1 MVVLDISVVNIALP
15 SMQRALDFD
24 GADLVWVVD
33 AYTLALGSL
42 LLFGGRVADL
52 LGRKRTL
59 LAGVALFVV
68 SSVVAGTSATPGVL
82 VGARFVQGTGEA
94 LASPAALSLVTTL
107 FPGGPARGRAMAA
120 YAAMG
125 GLGIVLGQVVGG
137 LLIEAGS
144 WRWVFLINLP
154 VGILL
159 LAASWKVLPEAR
171 GPRRRLD
178 LPGTIT
184 GTAALFCLV
193 YATIR
198 AGNDGWTS
206 APTLA
211 WFATAAALV
220 GAFVVTQLSAAE
232 PMLPHHLFRSRRRLS
247 AYIITALLWAAAY
260 GFTFNATRYV
270 QDVLGFSALQ
280 AGLAFLP
287 FGMSLL
293 LAALLVRKVIRH
305 TDASGPLLLGCGVR
319 MAGYLILL
327 TCTIHSSYARLLLPA
342 LVILGLST
350 GLSLVTATIWG
361 MDGVGDEIPAEN
373 SGIASGVF
381 SAAGQVGGT
390 IGLAAIATLS
400 ASVARHQLIAWSAA
414 HAAAPPV
421 DTVRQALVSGYG
433 AGYAVC
439 AGLSALAL
447 IVAINTAT
455 KRRNQHQH
463 IGDGGL
469 LQRLRSRLNFSLDFA
484 QPLPDLQLSD
494 ADIAE
499 QLHYP
504 YRPPS

>member
-1 MVVLDISVVNIALP
+1 
-15 SMQRALDFD
+15 
-24 GADLVWVVD
+24 
-33 AYTLALGSL
+33 
-42 LLFGGRVADL
+42 
-52 LGRKRTL
+52 
-59 LAGVALFVV
+59 
-68 SSVVAGTSATPGVL
+68 
-82 VGARFVQGTGEA
+82 
-94 LASPAALSLVTTL
+94 
-107 FPGGPARGRAMAA
+107 MAA

-137 LLIEAGS
+137 LLIQAGS

-198 AGNDGWTS
+198 AGNDGWAS

-211 WFATAAALV
+211 WFAIATLLV
-220 GAFVVTQLSAAE
+220 GAFVVTQLGAAE

-260 GFTFNATRYV
+260 GFTFNATRFV

-280 AGLAFLP
+280 AGMAFLP

-293 LAALLVRKVIRH
+293 LAAVMVRKVILH
-305 TDASGPLLLGCGVR
+305 TDASGPLLLGCAVR
-319 MAGYLILL
+319 IAGYLILL
-327 TCTIHSSYARLLLPA
+327 TCTIHTSYARLLLPA
-342 LVILGLST
+342 LVILGLAT

-361 MDGVGDEIPAEN
+361 MDGVGGHDEIGAEN

-400 ASVARHQLIAWSAA
+400 ASVAKHQLIAWSAA

-421 DTVRQALVSGYG
+421 ETVRRALVSGYS

-447 IVAINTAT
+447 IVAITTAT
-455 KRRNQHQH
+455 KRKDQRRR
-463 IGDGGL
+463 IGDGGVVRRWMPL
-469 LQRLRSRLNFSLDFA
+469 DRRGDRGPLQRLRSRLTLSVDFA
-484 QPLPDLQLSD
+484 QPLLDLQLSD

-499 QLHYP
+499 QLYYP
-504 YRPPS
+504 YRPPSASPPSLRHPPQSRPAAEPSDTRLDPSKHKEQP